1 MALVVLVVLGS
12 LSWEYHH
19 YLEELVHQ
27 LNIELFFSLLGIVIV
42 GSSFTCIGGDGYC
55 VDLSSCCLSGLYLGR
70 SSILEEYNGIIVSN
84 VNLLEETLSLII
96 AWWSG
101 VS

>member
-27 LNIELFFSLLGIVIV
+27 LNIELFLFSLGIVIV
-42 GSSFTCIGGDGYC
+42 GSS
-55 VDLSSCCLSGLYLGR
+55 LL
-70 SSILEEYNGIIVSN
+70 
-84 VNLLEETLSLII
+84 LLEVMDIALIYLLVALVDYI
-96 AWWSG
+96 WVVHLFWKNITDYSI
-101 VS
+101 